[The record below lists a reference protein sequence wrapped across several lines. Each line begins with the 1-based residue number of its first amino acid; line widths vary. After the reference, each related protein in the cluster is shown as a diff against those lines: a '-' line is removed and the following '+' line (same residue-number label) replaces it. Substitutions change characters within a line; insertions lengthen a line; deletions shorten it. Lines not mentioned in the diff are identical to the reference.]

1 MLIITPKELIKTLER
16 YKEDEPL
23 LVTWWSA
30 EDVEMIV
37 NDSDVETDKAQEI
50 WDDIIDD
57 LDNSTS
63 DYVISHVNAELDAMV
78 FDKLED
84 KS

>member
-1 MLIITPKELIKTLER
+1 MLIITPKELIKTLEG

-23 LVTWWSA
+23 LITWWSV

-37 NDSDVETDKAQEI
+37 NDADVETDKAKEI

-84 KS
+84 K